1 MPIKSN
7 TSVAIPRISLS
18 WQQFISNDIC
28 LEKTDP
34 TNASVR
40 KKKCKR
46 SSCLIK
52 HQKAHT
58 ERDTKVPN
66 VRKASVWPC
75 SQPRMLQDWRYLS
88 CAHPASKSAMLTFA
102 TGGGNA
108 SSLASPFLISSGS
121 HSVAQSVPV
130 VRNS

>member
-1 MPIKSN
+1 M
-7 TSVAIPRISLS
+7 TSVLRRQIP
-18 WQQFISNDIC
+18 QMPQYG
-28 LEKTDP
+28 
-34 TNASVR
+34 

-58 ERDTKVPN
+58 ERDTNVPN